1 MRVPLE
7 ILRLILQ
14 EMVAV
19 SPVEDLVRARLV
31 DRAYR

>member
-7 ILRLILQ
+7 ILRLILR
-14 EMVAV
+14 EMVDV
-19 SPVEDLVRARLV
+19 FPVQEIVRLRLV